1 MKTLQIP
8 FTIFCLLAISVT
20 SAHAAK
26 FASAKVLSVNGDVT
40 KYSASGYQ
48 SRLKVGN
55 IIVEGDSINSS
66 KSSNASLVFSNG
78 SKITIN
84 QNSCVKMA
92 KRKQDAF
99 DSNQTYSQL
108 QADPSKSQTIIQLDY
123 GQVKGNVKKLSKLSS
138 FWIKTRMGTASMQ
151 GSCETI
157 VKFNYEKISKE
168 FQLRIRN
175 VKGSCDFIGQG
186 NANYYAI
193 DNINGD
199 PDEVKNEFNGE
210 ALTEPTTLP
219 EETALVVT
227 CGQEN
232 PVRNAIIVGLTTIP
246 GVDIVTTTDG
256 NVAVAVDTPVINN
269 QGGGSIP
276 SPEITPEDAGII
288 PVSPDDQAPSEQV

>member
-20 SAHAAK
+20 SAQAVRAP
-26 FASAKVLSVNGDVT
+26 AYANVLSVDGKVI
-40 KYSASGYQ
+40 KSSASGGRSQ
-48 SRLKVGN
+48 LKVGDT
-55 IIVEGDSINSS
+55 IVEGDRINSS
-66 KSSNASLVFSNG
+66 KNSRADLVFSNG

-84 QNSCVKMA
+84 EGSFVKMKKLKLEA
-92 KRKQDAF
+92 GTRIL
-99 DSNQTYSQL
+99 T
-108 QADPSKSQTIIQLDY
+108 TIISLNY
-123 GQVKGNVKKLSKLSS
+123 GQVRGNVKKLSNKSLFQITTS
-138 FWIKTRMGTASMQ
+138 MGTASLQ
-151 GSCETI
+151 DSCETV
-157 VKFNYEKISKE
+157 VKFNYEKVTKE
-168 FQLRIRN
+168 FQLNIIN

-199 PDEVKNEFNGE
+199 PEEVKNEFNGE

-288 PVSPDDQAPSEQV
+288 QVSPEDQA

>member
-1 MKTLQIP
+1 LNAGRDKIEFIVSLLTIKPYSHEDSTNPIHHILFVSNQRNLRTSGKTP
-8 FTIFCLLAISVT
+8 AY
-20 SAHAAK
+20 AN
-26 FASAKVLSVNGDVT
+26 VLSVDGKVI
-40 KYSASGYQ
+40 KSSASGCRSQ
-48 SRLKVGN
+48 LKVGDT
-55 IIVEGDSINSS
+55 IVEGDRINSS
-66 KSSNASLVFSNG
+66 KNSRADLVFSNG

-84 QNSCVKMA
+84 EGSFVKMKKLKLEA
-92 KRKQDAF
+92 GTRIL
-99 DSNQTYSQL
+99 T
-108 QADPSKSQTIIQLDY
+108 TIISLNY
-123 GQVKGNVKKLSKLSS
+123 GQVRGNVKKLSNKSLFQITTS
-138 FWIKTRMGTASMQ
+138 MGTASLQ
-151 GSCETI
+151 GSCETV
-157 VKFNYEKISKE
+157 VKFNYEKVTKE
-168 FQLRIRN
+168 FQLSIRN

-199 PDEVKNEFNGE
+199 PEEVKNEFNGE

-269 QGGGSIP
+269 QGGRLHPRS
-276 SPEITPEDAGII
+276 
-288 PVSPDDQAPSEQV
+288 